1 MKEKRDQF
9 TSENG
14 SFSDTQQLCGE
25 SASCDVTNPKKK
37 RNIGYVLGRIG
48 IVVLGNLLLV
58 VMLLYGMMLVIARGP
73 SNTLKEL
80 FVMTVK
86 ETSAGGFLANMCLS
100 NDEIEAIL
108 AKKQAA
114 ADDEDQKGHTNTD
127 LIKINTDKDK
137 TPSSG
142 SDPTTPDTGT
152 SSGDD
157 ENDTGIEVVEVRGAT
172 YRGTMMIIS
181 DPSRVTLGIPDAYG
195 ENCVGLK
202 LRAMMEKY
210 DAIAGINAGGFV
222 DVGGTGKGGQPT
234 GIIIKDGTLR
244 WGGMSGRVS
253 IIGFDSNHILHV
265 GTMSA
270 REALDAGVTDACSFG
285 PALIIN
291 GIPCNSTGN
300 LSGGYN
306 PRTAIGQRADGAVL
320 MLVVEGRQLGSLGAT
335 FDDLVEI
342 MQSFDAVNASNL
354 DGGGSSLMVYDGG
367 SLNTSAYIYG
377 ERVLASSFLVLK
389 K

>member
-1 MKEKRDQF
+1 MDKKVSRG
-9 TSENG
+9 SEADENNILSEV
-14 SFSDTQQLCGE
+14 SFDEVNSGE
-25 SASCDVTNPKKK
+25 VKKK
-37 RNIGYVLGRIG
+37 HSVGYMIGRIG
-48 IVVLGNLLLV
+48 IVILCNILLLAV
-58 VMLLYGMMLVIARGP
+58 LLYGMMLIITRGP

-86 ETSAGGFLANMCLS
+86 ETSAGGFLANMCLPK
-100 NDEIEAIL
+100 DEIEAIL
-108 AKKQAA
+108 AKKQSA
-114 ADDEDQKGHTNTD
+114 ADGESSRGQTNTS
-127 LIKINTDKDK
+127 LININNGRNNNNNSQDGSQGN
-137 TPSSG
+137 TP
-142 SDPTTPDTGT
+142 DTTPDNN
-152 SSGDD
+152 D
-157 ENDTGIEVVEVRGAT
+157 ENDTGIEVVEVRGST
-172 YRGTMMIIS
+172 YRGTMMIVS

-195 ENCVGLK
+195 DNCVGLK

-210 DAIAGINAGGFV
+210 DAVAGINAGGFV
-222 DVGGTGKGGQPT
+222 DIGGTGKGGQPT
-234 GIIIKDGTLR
+234 GIIIKDGKVL
-244 WGGMSGRVS
+244 WGGMTGKVS
-253 IIGFDSNHILHV
+253 VIGFDANHILHV

-270 REALDAGVTDACSFG
+270 GEALEAGVTEACSFG

-320 MLVVEGRQLGSLGAT
+320 LLVVEGRQLGSLGAT

-354 DGGGSSLMVYDGG
+354 DGGGSSLMIYDGG

-389 K
+389 KK